1 MANVRVLLVDDDADL
16 CTMQAEYLATEG
28 FDADVAFDGEAGVQ
42 AALTGMYAA
51 VVLDVMMPK
60 LGGIDALRQIRAHS
74 QVPVIMLT
82 AKGDGIDR
90 IVGLELGADDYIP
103 KPCMPRE
110 LVARLRAILRRTKG
124 SEPQAPQHLGPL
136 SLFPE
141 YRRAE
146 WQGEPLDLTNSEFQL
161 LEILLAANGRV
172 LTKNELC
179 ERALGRPHT
188 RYDRSVDVHM
198 SNLRQKLGVYADGR
212 SPIQTVRGVG
222 YRLTGE

>member
-1 MANVRVLLVDDDADL
+1 MANMRVLLVDDDADL

-28 FDADVAFDGEAGVQ
+28 FDADAVFDGEAGVH
-42 AALTGMYAA
+42 AALTGSYAA
-51 VVLDVMMPK
+51 VVLDVMMPR
-60 LGGIDALRQIRAHS
+60 LGGIDALRQIRAQS

-110 LVARLRAILRRTKG
+110 LVARLRAILRRTQG
-124 SEPQAPQHLGPL
+124 SDSHTPQHAGPL

-146 WQGEPLDLTNSEFQL
+146 WNGVPLELTNSEFQL
-161 LEILLAANGRV
+161 LEILVSAGGRV

-179 ERALGRPHT
+179 ERGLGRPHT

-198 SNLRQKLGVYADGR
+198 SNLRQKLGNYPDGR

-222 YRLTGE
+222 YRLAND